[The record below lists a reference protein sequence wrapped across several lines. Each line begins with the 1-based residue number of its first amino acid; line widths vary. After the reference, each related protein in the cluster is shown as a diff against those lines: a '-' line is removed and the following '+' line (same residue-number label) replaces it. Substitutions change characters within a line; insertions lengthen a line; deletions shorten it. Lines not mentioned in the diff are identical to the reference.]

1 MSPPSPNARV
11 ARGSGRASIFGSLAS
26 YTQPRVRVM
35 LALGFA
41 SGLPFILTGATL
53 GYWLR
58 DEGTSLTVIGFIS
71 WVGLA
76 YSLKVLWAP
85 LVDRVDAPFLGRL
98 GRRRSWMLFAQIV
111 VALALTGMALTGPKH
126 GLALLGAFA
135 VLTAFASATQDIV
148 VDAWRIESA
157 ASKDELGLLSAA
169 YQLGYR
175 AALLITDALILIS
188 ANHLGWPISYGF
200 MAILMSVG
208 FAATLK
214 AHEPLRAA
222 AIPRRIGASFSGGVF
237 DAIVGPF
244 IAFFR
249 THGWMALLML
259 AMISLYKL
267 PDFVMGPMATPLYH
281 DLGLSKDVVGSMRAS
296 IGLAGT
302 LLGIAAGGFASQR
315 FGYMRSLIAGAL
327 LQACGV
333 AGFAVLAQSGGDLRV
348 FGTILA
354 LENFGAAFAGVAI
367 ITYMS
372 SLTSLGYTAT
382 QYALLSSTYAYLG
395 KILKGFSGVIVDHLA
410 TTHPRMDAYS
420 MFFAGAGAIGLP
432 AVILCFVLLRTQ
444 RHSSRQLE

>member
-1 MSPPSPNARV
+1 M
-11 ARGSGRASIFGSLAS
+11 IFGNLRS

-35 LALGFA
+35 LALGFS

-58 DEGTSLTVIGFIS
+58 DEGTTLTVIGFIS

-98 GRRRSWMLFAQIV
+98 GRRRGWMLFAQLV
-111 VALALTGMALTGPKH
+111 VMASLTGMALTGPKH
-126 GLALLGAFA
+126 GLTLLGAFA

-157 ASKDELGLLSAA
+157 ANKDELGLLSAA

-175 AALLITDALILIS
+175 AALLVTDALILIS

-200 MAILMSVG
+200 MAVLMSVG
-208 FAATLK
+208 LFATSR
-214 AHEPLRAA
+214 AHEPPQTTQR
-222 AIPRRIGASFSGGVF
+222 SGTSNF
-237 DAIVGPF
+237 LDAIVGPF
-244 IAFFR
+244 VAFFR

-267 PDFVMGPMATPLYH
+267 PDFVMGPMATPLYV

-296 IGLAGT
+296 IGLTGT

-395 KILKGFSGVIVDHLA
+395 KILKGFSGAIVDHLA
-410 TTHPRMDAYS
+410 KSHPKMDAYS
-420 MFFAGAGAIGLP
+420 LFFVGAGAIGLP
-432 AVILCFVLLRTQ
+432 AVVLCFVLLRTQ
-444 RHSSRQLE
+444 RAASRIK

>member
-1 MSPPSPNARV
+1 MR
-11 ARGSGRASIFGSLAS
+11 R

-35 LALGFA
+35 LALGFS

-85 LVDRVDAPFLGRL
+85 LVDRMDAPFLGSL
-98 GRRRSWMLFAQIV
+98 GRRRSWMLFAQLV
-111 VALALTGMALTGPKH
+111 VAASLAGMALTGPKH
-126 GLALLGAFA
+126 GLTLLGVFA

-157 ASKDELGLLSAA
+157 ATKDELGLLSAA

-175 AALLITDALILIS
+175 VALLITDALILIS

-208 FAATLK
+208 FLATLN
-214 AHEPLRAA
+214 APEPIRSGGP
-222 AIPRRIGASFSGGVF
+222 PRKTFTSFSGGLF

-348 FGTILA
+348 FGAVLS

-395 KILKGFSGVIVDHLA
+395 KILKGFSGVIVDHLDKSHA
-410 TTHPRMDAYS
+410 HMDAYS
-420 MFFAGAGAIGLP
+420 IFFAGAGAIGLP
-432 AVILCFVLLRTQ
+432 AVVLCVVLLRMQ
-444 RHSSRQLE
+444 RVESRRVE